1 MSQEQVTVPKEIR
14 NATIVIYVEAL
25 GLLVAAGVLISK
37 IFTGHPN
44 SLGRAWLDVAF
55 PLAGAAVLCL
65 GARGIGRLRSGARSP
80 IVIVQVLALPVA
92 FDMAFQAGLYAYGI
106 PILVLALT
114 VLYLL
119 FRPASNEALERSVN

>member
-1 MSQEQVTVPKEIR
+1 MPNEIR
-14 NATIVIYVEAL
+14 NATYVIYVQAL

-55 PLAGAAVLCL
+55 PIAGALVLVL
-65 GARGIGRLRSGARSP
+65 GARGIGHLRSGARTP
-80 IVIVQVLALPVA
+80 IVLIELLALPVA
-92 FDMAFQAGLYAYGI
+92 FDMAFQAGLYGYGI

-119 FRPASNEALERSVN
+119 FRPASNEALERSMN